1 MIKKL
6 MMFASKHL
14 DFKIYG
20 VTWIAILNTI
30 LIAPCILYLPEKY
43 GNENGILENLQL
55 IVLLCGFIL
64 CLSYKKIKSKQNQDN
79 EITSVDESMVKF
91 FKFAALVIV
100 ILFLREINCG
110 RTIFF
115 PIPGEVNAFYGWK
128 DLKYGWLAHP
138 LYGLYMAYVG
148 IYFLINKLF
157 LTLWDIIKN
166 IKFPVWNIVLMIVG
180 IIGGILGEEVYH
192 NMVME
197 EITELLFYV
206 SLVSI
211 IYLYVC
217 NNNFQKN

>member
-43 GNENGILENLQL
+43 GYENGILENLQL

-197 EITELLFYV
+197 QITELLFYV

-211 IYLYVC
+211 IYLYAC

>member
-43 GNENGILENLQL
+43 GYENGILENLQL

-91 FKFAALVIV
+91 FKFTALVIV

-211 IYLYVC
+211 IYLYAC

>member
-1 MIKKL
+1 MLKRIEK
-6 MMFASKHL
+6 FASEHL

-211 IYLYVC
+211 IYLYAC

>member
-79 EITSVDESMVKF
+79 EITSVDEYMVKF